1 MQRKYLRKQKSNSS
15 FQTANK
21 QRNRRERKKMLRSS
35 LSQEYSDFIIV
46 LYRIDNYNKM
56 GQENDKIEF

>member
-1 MQRKYLRKQKSNSS
+1 
-15 FQTANK
+15 
-21 QRNRRERKKMLRSS
+21 MLRSS
-35 LSQEYSDFIIV
+35 LSQEYSDIIIV